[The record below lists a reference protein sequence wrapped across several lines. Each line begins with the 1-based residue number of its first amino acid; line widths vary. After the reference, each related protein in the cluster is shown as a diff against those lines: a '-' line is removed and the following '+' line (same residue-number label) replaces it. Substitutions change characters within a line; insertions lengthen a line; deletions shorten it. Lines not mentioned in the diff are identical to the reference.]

1 MPRMDF
7 HALVLRATD
16 LLWCLAISDIDQS
29 FGDRSQL
36 LDELRI
42 LEALSA
48 SLRREDLYAAA
59 IEAQERRARIR
70 ESL

>member
-7 HALVLRATD
+7 RALVLRATD
-16 LLWCLAISDIDQS
+16 LLWCLAISDVDES
-29 FGDRSQL
+29 FVDRSRL

-42 LEALSA
+42 LEARSA
-48 SLRREDLYAAA
+48 RLGREDLYAAA

-70 ESL
+70 ASL